1 MTTTNAQ
8 TTRQIAIEN
17 NTDTPSSVAQTPL
30 TGTWFGRWGNAPYEV
45 TSGIDYRQALN
56 LATAWATRHLDDTE
70 AVEIEVDV
78 IPAGDEW
85 IVDVVAYEV
94 DPTVTQIGSRQ
105 ARIDSSGRL
114 VA

>member
-8 TTRQIAIEN
+8 TTRQNAIEN
-17 NTDTPSSVAQTPL
+17 NAGTPSSAAHIPM
-30 TGTWFGRWGNAPYEV
+30 TGTWFGRWGNTPYEV
-45 TSGIDYRQALN
+45 TSGINYRQALN
-56 LATAWATRHLDDTE
+56 LATAWATRHLDSRE

-85 IVDVVAYEV
+85 IVDVVAYEL
-94 DPTVTQIGSRQ
+94 DPTVTQIGSRR